1 MFKVEIIETNDITEV
16 ARQIELGL
24 NHGYD
29 LAGSVNTSFNKNG
42 NKLYLATMVKKLE
55 EDDSQKGKR
64 GRE

>member
-24 NHGYD
+24 QYGYE
-29 LAGSVNTSFNKNG
+29 LAGPVSTSFNKNG

-55 EDDSQKGKR
+55 ENER
-64 GRE
+64 GRK